1 MGLWEHPERRG
12 ATHSDIRALKVLFL
26 AKMTQMPL
34 VNPRFDQMSNEVK
47 TLTKQHFS

>member
-1 MGLWEHPERRG
+1 MGLWEHPEQRG
-12 ATHSDIRALKVLFL
+12 ATRSDIRALKVHFL

-34 VNPRFDQMSNEVK
+34 VNPRFDRRPNEVK